1 MASKQLSLGNAILV
15 VIIAMVTTLLP
26 FLFFVIQQKMAELE
40 GHQINWWRQELS
52 SHCKPFISISPEDS
66 VRLAV
71 RKLSQTK
78 VHRLPVVDPQTGNAV
93 YIITHK
99 RILKFI
105 HLFVSY

>member
-1 MASKQLSLGNAILV
+1 MQFWLWSWLWSHHYCHV
-15 VIIAMVTTLLP
+15 SY
-26 FLFFVIQQKMAELE
+26 FVIQQKMAELE

-52 SHCKPFISISPEDS
+52 SHYKPFISISPEDS

-78 VHRLPVVDPQTGNAV
+78 VHRLPVIDPQTGNAV

-105 HLFVSY
+105 HLFVSYLNR